1 MRRRMVAVTL
11 AAALAASATSAWGKT
26 LKERLAL
33 YDGIDA
39 SEIVLGAGERA
50 HRTGRTAGPALPDRR
65 ARSRRGVVVRTL
77 YRQDEAQGRDFGW
90 CAR

>member
-33 YDGIDA
+33 CDGIEA
-39 SEIVLGAGERA
+39 SEIVWGQESE
-50 HRTGRTAGPALPDRR
+50 PQDR
-65 ARSRRGVVVRTL
+65 S
-77 YRQDEAQGRDFGW
+77 DGW
-90 CAR
+90 TRPT